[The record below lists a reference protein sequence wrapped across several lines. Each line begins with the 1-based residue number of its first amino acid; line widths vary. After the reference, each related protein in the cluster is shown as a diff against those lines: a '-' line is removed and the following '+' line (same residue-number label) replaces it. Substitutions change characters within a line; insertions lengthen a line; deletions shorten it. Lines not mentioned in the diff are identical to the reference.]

1 MKFISI
7 MSLISLLTPKPFE
20 GIIEHFKGPEDR
32 NQLYKIHSF
41 MKMKK
46 LLPTLKNNKTSI
58 HTKMQY
64 IDQFNNEF
72 HEISLPSTTP
82 SLSAPNITTAGLL
95 DDWNFELFFSN

>member
-20 GIIEHFKGPEDR
+20 GIMEHFKGPEDP

-41 MKMKK
+41 MKMKT
-46 LLPTLKNNKTSI
+46 LLQTLQNNATSI
-58 HTKMQY
+58 HTKMHH

-72 HEISLPSTTP
+72 HEISLPSTTQP
-82 SLSAPNITTAGLL
+82 ISEPNLTAAGLL
-95 DDWNFELFFSN
+95 DDWNYEIFF